1 MSSTTTQDNPLRE
14 GVRLERTADPCTV
27 IIFGASG
34 DLTKRKLVP
43 ALYRLTQQRLLPAEF
58 AILGFA
64 RSPMSDDDFRANMKD
79 AIVTY
84 SESKRVDEA
93 VWQSFANGIFY
104 IAGDIN
110 DPTCYQK
117 MGERLDQIDRERGTA
132 GNRVFYLSV
141 SPNLYGEAIEQL
153 GAARLARPKDKGW
166 TRIIIEKPFG
176 HDLASAQELN
186 EQVAAV
192 FNESQVYR
200 IDHYLGKETVQNLL
214 VFRFANGIFE
224 PIWNRRYIDHVQV
237 TNAEAIGVEGR
248 GGYYDTAGV
257 LRDMIQ
263 NHVFQVV
270 SLVAMEPP
278 VNLSA
283 NSVRDEKIKAMH
295 AVRAIP
301 RDRVG
306 EFVVRGQ
313 YGPGSVAGKEVA
325 GYRQE
330 KDVNPESNT
339 DTYAALK
346 LYFDNWRWADVPFYL
361 RSGKRLPKRVT
372 EIAIQFKQAPLQLF
386 GNVTGQQLEPNVLI
400 VRVQPDEGITLRI
413 GAKIPGQA
421 TRIRWVNMDFRYG
434 ASFGVSSPE
443 AYERLLLD
451 CILGDSTL
459 YARRDMT
466 ERGWE
471 IVQPILDAW
480 QESKADFPNYEAGTW
495 GPEAADELIERD
507 GRRWRRP

>member
-1 MSSTTTQDNPLRE
+1 MSSTIDNPLRE

-43 ALYRLTQQRLLPAEF
+43 ALYRLTQERLLPAEF
-58 AILGFA
+58 AIIGFA
-64 RSPMSDDDFRANMKD
+64 RSAMSHDDFRAKMKD

-84 SESKRVDEA
+84 SEAKRVDEA
-93 VWQSFANGIFY
+93 VWDSFAKGIFY
-104 IAGDIN
+104 VSGDVN
-110 DPTCYQK
+110 NADAYRQ
-117 MGERLDQIDRERGTA
+117 MRELLDQIDNDRGTQ
-132 GNRVFYLSV
+132 GNRVFYLST
-141 SPNLYGEAIEQL
+141 SPSLYAEAIQQL
-153 GAARLARPKDKGW
+153 GAARLAKPEGKGW

-176 HDLASAQELN
+176 HDLASAKELN
-186 EQVAAV
+186 AEAAKV
-192 FNESQVYR
+192 FDEEQVYR
-200 IDHYLGKETVQNLL
+200 IDHYLGKETVQNLM

-224 PIWNRRYIDHVQV
+224 PIWNRRYIDHVQI

-263 NHVFQVV
+263 NHVFQVL

-278 VNLSA
+278 ISLGA
-283 NSVRDEKIKAMH
+283 NAVRDEKIKAMQ
-295 AVRAIP
+295 AVHPISP
-301 RDRVG
+301 DKVN

-313 YGPGSVAGKEVA
+313 YTAGAVAGKHVP
-325 GYRQE
+325 GYREE
-330 KDVNPESNT
+330 KDVAPNSQT
-339 DTYAALK
+339 DTFAALK

-361 RSGKRLPKRVT
+361 RSGKRMPKRVT
-372 EIAIQFKQAPLQLF
+372 EIAIHFRKAPLQLF
-386 GNVTGQQLEPNVLI
+386 KSAQQEMEPNVLVI
-400 VRVQPDEGITLRI
+400 RVQPDEGITLRI
-413 GAKIPGQA
+413 GAKVPGQV

-434 ASFGVSSPE
+434 ASFGVASPE

-471 IVQPILDAW
+471 IVMPILEAW
-480 QESKADFPNYEAGTW
+480 ANSKEEIPKYEAGTW
-495 GPEAADELIERD
+495 GPKAADELMERD
-507 GRRWRRP
+507 GREWRRP